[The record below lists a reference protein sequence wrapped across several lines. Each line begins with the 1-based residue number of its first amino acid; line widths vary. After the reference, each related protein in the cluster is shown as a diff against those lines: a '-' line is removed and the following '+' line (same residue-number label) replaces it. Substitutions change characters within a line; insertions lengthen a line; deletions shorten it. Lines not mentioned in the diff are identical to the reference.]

1 MMRKLLVAAAVA
13 AALAVPASASASS
26 SATCWKQLLVDSYD
40 FRIDHTYPA
49 GCYVLAMKHIPR
61 DLADYSDLWDVL
73 NRALATV
80 TRTHHKTRTI
90 AAIPV
95 PPTAKL
101 PKSAQPRAAKAPLTR
116 VAARVDPGG
125 PQTVPLPLIV
135 LGGLGLLLAA
145 AGAAGAIVRRRRG
158 GNG

>member
-1 MMRKLLVAAAVA
+1 MRKLLVAVAVA
-13 AALAVPASASASS
+13 AALAVPASASASQ

-49 GCYVLAMKHIPR
+49 GCYVQAMKHIPR
-61 DLADYSDLWDVL
+61 DLADYSDLWDLL

-80 TRTHHKTRTI
+80 TRTHHELRTI
-90 AAIPV
+90 ASVPV

-101 PKSAQPRAAKAPLTR
+101 PKSAQPHAAKAPLTR

-145 AGAAGAIVRRRRG
+145 AGAAGALVRRRRSSG
-158 GNG
+158 S